1 MNNAKLLHLMVYILT
16 IILGQSCTEVDI
28 TMPKGPKG
36 DRGMSAYEF
45 WKENVENGV
54 ISWPKKETEITDF
67 FKYLKG
73 KDGLDGKSAFELW
86 KEEVAT
92 GALDN
97 PHRPGSMW
105 PVSQNNLRDFWY
117 YLTGASGENGQ
128 TPHIGNNMN
137 WWIGNK
143 DTGIRAQ
150 GRDGQNGEDAVPPVV
165 TIGDNGNWLIDGV
178 DTGKPS
184 RGEEGVA
191 GTTPTVTI
199 GENGNWVINGK
210 DTGKA
215 AIGGKAGCCLP

>member
-105 PVSQNNLRDFWY
+105 FHR
-117 YLTGASGENGQ
+117 
-128 TPHIGNNMN
+128 
-137 WWIGNK
+137 
-143 DTGIRAQ
+143 
-150 GRDGQNGEDAVPPVV
+150 
-165 TIGDNGNWLIDGV
+165 
-178 DTGKPS
+178 
-184 RGEEGVA
+184 
-191 GTTPTVTI
+191 
-199 GENGNWVINGK
+199 
-210 DTGKA
+210 
-215 AIGGKAGCCLP
+215 

>member
-1 MNNAKLLHLMVYILT
+1 MVYILT

-215 AIGGKAGCCLP
+215 AIARGNNRYQWELVY

>member
-128 TPHIGNNMN
+128 TPHIANNMN

-150 GRDGQNGEDAVPPVV
+150 GRDGQNE
-165 TIGDNGNWLIDGV
+165 IGRAHV
-178 DTGKPS
+178 
-184 RGEEGVA
+184 
-191 GTTPTVTI
+191 
-199 GENGNWVINGK
+199 
-210 DTGKA
+210 
-215 AIGGKAGCCLP
+215 